1 MFDLNKSDAVGK
13 LIVRLTLGI
22 LMLFHG
28 LSKLTSD
35 GSLEMIAARLTALGL
50 PEQMVMR
57 QPFPGPGLAIR
68 CIGEITRGEVVAPLL
83 LIAGV
88 FSRLSGLAILIN
100 MLFAIALMHTGDL
113 FSLSDHGGYRLELQ
127 MFYLFGGLAVL
138 FLGSGRYA
146 FRPD

>member
-13 LIVRLTLGI
+13 LILRLTVGI

-28 LSKLTSD
+28 LAKVTSE
-35 GSLEMIAARLTALGL
+35 GAFAFISSRLATAGL
-50 PEQMVMR
+50 PE
-57 QPFPGPGLAIR
+57 AIAYGVYV
-68 CIGEITRGEVVAPLL
+68 GEILAPLL

-88 FSRLSGLAILIN
+88 LSRVSGILIVIN
-100 MLFAIALMHTGDL
+100 MLFAIGLAHMGDL
-113 FSLSDHGGYRLELQ
+113 LALTDHGGYRLELQ
-127 MFYLFGGLAVL
+127 MLFLFGGLAIT